1 MLSNNPSPVAIT
13 PEGELPDYFV
23 PLTPAERIRLKEKYR
38 STLRATK
45 SALLISANS
54 DSTDLVSPSPQ
65 RTLVLGSNS
74 PKQFMHMHH
83 MKTGEEA
90 YSFNR
95 MITLRYTY
103 TFSHKRLCVSSLYR
117 GHKFGRFNQ
126 MRTPETEGCEWWDDD
141 QIQQHV

>member
-1 MLSNNPSPVAIT
+1 MPLNHSSPVAVT

-23 PLTPAERIRLKEKYR
+23 PLSPSERARLKEKYR

-45 SALLISANS
+45 SALLISSNS
-54 DSTDLVSPSPQ
+54 DSTDLINPSPQ

-90 YSFNR
+90 YSLNC
-95 MITLRYTY
+95 T
-103 TFSHKRLCVSSLYR
+103 
-117 GHKFGRFNQ
+117 
-126 MRTPETEGCEWWDDD
+126 TPAYVY
-141 QIQQHV
+141 IHF